1 MIVCPSCKHEEI
13 IGALFCS
20 ECGARLNYEIFM
32 EATARGEVAQE
43 TEGQPF
49 APYQRRPTSQ
59 PLPGYRVALTI
70 LDGGE
75 ILPLEGGQEF
85 TLGRVSGNQPI
96 LPDVDLSPYGAYE
109 GGVSRLHAT
118 INISKE
124 AVTIMDLGSANGTWV
139 NGKKIPA
146 HQPIPLQHGDVL
158 GLGKFKMQVLI
169 RD

>member
-20 ECGARLNYEIFM
+20 ECGARLSYEIFM
-32 EATARGEVAQE
+32 EATAKREASREAQPVAPQAR
-43 TEGQPF
+43 Q
-49 APYQRRPTSQ
+49 PTSQ
-59 PLPGYRVALTI
+59 PLPGFQVAVMVF
-70 LDGGE
+70 DSGV

-118 INISKE
+118 INIAKD

-146 HQPIPLQHGDVL
+146 HQPFPLQHGDVIS
-158 GLGKFKMQVLI
+158 LGKLKVQMLI
-169 RD
+169 QN